1 MGGSI
6 IDALSEPMVSSMA
19 VVVVR
24 AKSLLR
30 LTVSILF
37 SDAGTPACLT
47 EPCDR
52 SVNLSSPV
60 VVVSAPIPVDQ

>member
-37 SDAGTPACLT
+37 SDAGKPACMT
-47 EPCDR
+47 D
-52 SVNLSSPV
+52 
-60 VVVSAPIPVDQ
+60 